1 MTNLILNCALYVILS
16 SALPLLVK
24 VLGITNFDLLGNFGR
39 IRWLGNYFII
49 FGVNIVFGGAAA
61 VCLFNKVTHRAQA
74 EIWRRLTHFLG
85 SVRQQVGGPC
95 TRHRPVQVMEK
106 LGPLAKSLGLRMP
119 PSVVPLAGTP
129 MRCLGSERLN
139 LILFAG
145 QAQAPIPRQFVLR
158 QSDLLPGIPASL
170 VRECRPLG

>member
-1 MTNLILNCALYVILS
+1 MTHLILNCALYVILS

-61 VCLFNKVTHRAQA
+61 VCLFNKVTARAQA

-85 SVRQQVGGPC
+85 SLRQQVRGLPLAQ
-95 TRHRPVQVMEK
+95 PVQVMEK
-106 LGPLAKSLGLRMP
+106 LGPLAKSVGLRMP
-119 PSVVPLAGTP
+119 PSVVQLAGTP
-129 MRCLGSERLN
+129 IR
-139 LILFAG
+139 
-145 QAQAPIPRQFVLR
+145 
-158 QSDLLPGIPASL
+158 
-170 VRECRPLG
+170 